1 MNTAKIIHKQHEVS
15 ENILDVNQ
23 IVVQYEI
30 NYSIRGLKYFD
41 YKTSITGRLE
51 GKNTEKEIAIAVP
64 LQHLRNFWRT
74 LDIPLINCEI
84 NLILTW
90 SKNCLIASKAKRDAD
105 PDVNPAVASVN
116 DPTDETFKVT
126 DTKLFV
132 PAVTLSTED
141 DKLIEQLKTRIRR
154 TIDWNKYRSEVTTK
168 AKTNNLNYLIDLT
181 FNRVN
186 RFFALSFENE
196 EDKTSS

>member
-1 MNTAKIIHKQHEVS
+1 M
-15 ENILDVNQ
+15 
-23 IVVQYEI
+23 
-30 NYSIRGLKYFD
+30 
-41 YKTSITGRLE
+41 
-51 GKNTEKEIAIAVP
+51 P

-154 TIDWNKYRSEVTTK
+154 TIDWNKYRSEVTTS

-186 RFFALSFENE
+186 RLFALSFENE
-196 EDKTSS
+196 EDKTSSSKYYKPSVKVKDFNVLIDGKSFFMSQ

>member
-15 ENILDVNQ
+15 ENILEVNQ

>member
-1 MNTAKIIHKQHEVS
+1 MR
-15 ENILDVNQ
+15 
-23 IVVQYEI
+23 

-41 YKTSITGRLE
+41 YETSITGRLE

-154 TIDWNKYRSEVTTK
+154 TIDWNKYRSEVTTS

-186 RFFALSFENE
+186 RLFALSFENE
-196 EDKTSS
+196 EDKTSSSKYYKPSVKVKDFNVLIDGKSFFMSQ

>member
-1 MNTAKIIHKQHEVS
+1 MR
-15 ENILDVNQ
+15 
-23 IVVQYEI
+23 

-168 AKTNNLNYLIDLT
+168 AKTNNLNYLIDIT

>member
-15 ENILDVNQ
+15 ENILEVNQ
-23 IVVQYEI
+23 LVVQYEI

>member
-1 MNTAKIIHKQHEVS
+1 MNAAKIIHKQHEVS
-15 ENILDVNQ
+15 ENILEVNQ

>member
-1 MNTAKIIHKQHEVS
+1 MR
-15 ENILDVNQ
+15 
-23 IVVQYEI
+23 

-154 TIDWNKYRSEVTTK
+154 TIDWNKYRSEVTTS

-186 RFFALSFENE
+186 RLFALSFENE
-196 EDKTSS
+196 EDKTSSSKYYKPSVKVKDFNVLIDGKSFFMSQ

>member
-15 ENILDVNQ
+15 ENILEVNQ

-90 SKNCLIASKAKRDAD
+90 SKNCLIASKAKRDVD
-105 PDVNPAVASVN
+105 PDVNPAVVSVN